1 MRNLR
6 PRTIESSPDGSKEHL
21 KAVQLKNG
29 FIPNLMATFGNSPA
43 VLEGYLSLESAWDKC
58 SLTAI
63 ERQAI
68 LLTAS
73 VENKCTYCIALHS
86 STLKGMGFDAHIIKA
101 IRHGER
107 LGKERLDALVNLTRE
122 LVTGRGFVAERTKER
137 FMVAGYNEVAA
148 MEVLVG
154 VALKTI
160 SNYLDHLAPIS
171 IDAVFQPEV
180 H

>member
-6 PRTIESSPDGSKEHL
+6 PRTIESSPEGSRENL
-21 KAVQLKNG
+21 KAVQLKAG
-29 FIPNLMATFGNSPA
+29 FIPNLIATFGNSPA
-43 VLEGYLSLESAWDKC
+43 VLEGYLSLESAWGKC
-58 SLTAI
+58 SLGAI
-63 ERQAI
+63 ERQVI

-73 VENKCTYCIALHS
+73 VENKCTYCIALHA
-86 STLKGMGFDAHIIKA
+86 STLKGMGFGGKSVKA
-101 IRHGER
+101 IRHGEQ
-107 LGKERLDALVNLTRE
+107 LGEARLDALVDLTRE
-122 LVTGRGFVAERTKER
+122 LVAGRGLVAERTKER
-137 FMVAGYNEVAA
+137 FMAAGYNEVAV

-171 IDAVFQPEV
+171 IDAVFQQEV

>member
-6 PRTIESSPDGSKEHL
+6 PLAIETSPEGSRVNL
-21 KAVQLKNG
+21 KTVQLKNG

-43 VLEGYLSLESAWDKC
+43 VLDGYLLLESAWEKC

-63 ERQAI
+63 ERQVI
-68 LLTAS
+68 QLTAS
-73 VENKCTYCIALHS
+73 VENKCMYCVALHTL
-86 STLKGMGFDAHIIKA
+86 TLKRMGFDVRMIKA
-101 IRHGER
+101 IRQSEQVGEA
-107 LGKERLDALVNLTRE
+107 RLDALVDLTRE
-122 LVTGRGFVAERTKER
+122 LVAGRGFVAVRTKQR
-137 FMVAGYNEVAA
+137 FMAAGYSEVGV

-160 SNYLDHLAPIS
+160 SNYLDHLAPMS